1 MGLMKFDFE
10 MTPTSGIAPAEA
22 ASRTDTHLVGMNGP
36 LKRAFDIILTAPII
50 LFLLPALLMIAV
62 AVKRGGGPVLYR
74 QKRIGKDGKA
84 FQMLKFRSMHVDA
97 DERLAQL
104 IETCPDSAE
113 EWACYQKLRNDPR
126 VTRFGHLLR
135 RSSLDELPQLFNIL
149 RGDMSLVGQ
158 RPIMPFQ
165 RDEYG
170 LHIRGYERAR
180 PGLTG
185 LWQVSGRNA
194 LTFKE
199 RAAMGSDYINR
210 WSLLLD
216 LKILFLTIPAVL
228 LSRDAF

>member
-113 EWACYQKLRNDPR
+113 EWACYQKLRNDPW
-126 VTRFGHLLR
+126 
-135 RSSLDELPQLFNIL
+135 
-149 RGDMSLVGQ
+149 MSA
-158 RPIMPFQ
+158 
-165 RDEYG
+165 DYG
-170 LHIRGYERAR
+170 
-180 PGLTG
+180 
-185 LWQVSGRNA
+185 WDQVSGGAKTNHAVSKR
-194 LTFKE
+194 
-199 RAAMGSDYINR
+199 RV
-210 WSLLLD
+210 W
-216 LKILFLTIPAVL
+216 PAYKRL
-228 LSRDAF
+228 